1 MNNKTL
7 LGHFLA
13 IITILIWGTTFVAT
27 KTLLTEFSPEEILAY
42 RFFGAFIILIFI
54 YPKNIK
60 FSSFGEE
67 FLFFLLGLSGVT
79 IYYWSENLA
88 LKYTYASNVG
98 LIVSAIPIF
107 TALVAHFMTKD
118 ERFTINLFL
127 GFITAML
134 GIAMVIF
141 NGKTLKINSM
151 GDLFAMISAL
161 SFSFYSVLIKKV
173 NKRYSQFFVVRKTF
187 FYGILTMLPILI
199 ISGISMPKP
208 SQLSVSVI
216 LNLLFLTIF
225 ASLLCF
231 IMWNKAINILGS
243 VKTTNYV
250 YLVPFIALISSV
262 LILHEKVTILMLLG
276 GVLIFLGIFIN
287 ENKWLS
293 KALRFNYSDSIYSK
307 ENSD

>member
-1 MNNKTL
+1 MTNKKL
-7 LGHFLA
+7 WGHILA
-13 IITILIWGTTFVAT
+13 TITILIWGTTFVST
-27 KTLLTEFSPEEILAY
+27 KTLLTSFSPEEILAY
-42 RFFGAFIILIFI
+42 RFFGAFIILVFI

-60 FSSFGEE
+60 LTSPKEE

-79 IYYWSENLA
+79 IYYWTENLS
-88 LKYTYASNVG
+88 LKHTYASNVG
-98 LIVSAIPIF
+98 LIVSSIPIF

-118 ERFTINLFL
+118 EKLSLNLFL
-127 GFITAML
+127 GFIIAML
-134 GIAMVIF
+134 GITIVIF
-141 NGKTLKINSM
+141 NGRTMKINSI
-151 GDLFAMISAL
+151 GDLFAMVSAI

-173 NKRYSQFFVVRKTF
+173 TKSYSQFFVVRKTF

-199 ISGISMPKP
+199 ISGVSMPKP
-208 SQLSVSVI
+208 VQLSFSII

-231 IMWNKAINILGS
+231 IMWNKAISILGS
-243 VKTTNYV
+243 VRTTNYV
-250 YLVPFIALISSV
+250 YLVPLIALISSV
-262 LILHEKVTILMLLG
+262 LLLHEKVTLVMLLG

-293 KALRFNYSDSIYSK
+293 KALRFNYSDTIYSK